1 MKGIEVG
8 QSGDL
13 AAYCNEWH
21 VDGPTSV
28 SCVPLKYLSRTLERA
43 QQAVKPQG
51 APIAEA
57 LSPGAGATW
66 MSSRLQGLVL
76 LRAPLPLMQAASEKA
91 AAAVG
96 DCTCGAKYD
105 DCDECIC
112 KPGGVR

>member
-1 MKGIEVG
+1 MLEASSDV
-8 QSGDL
+8 
-13 AAYCNEWH
+13 AASWGAGFIYTH
-21 VDGPTSV
+21 VHADNVTARRLYHAYGF
-28 SCVPLKYLSRTLERA
+28 RA
-43 QQAVKPQG
+43 PAG
-51 APIAEA
+51 TPISEA
-57 LSPGAGATW
+57 LSPGAGAAW

-96 DCTCGAKYD
+96 DCTCGAKYE

>member
-1 MKGIEVG
+1 
-8 QSGDL
+8 
-13 AAYCNEWH
+13 
-21 VDGPTSV
+21 
-28 SCVPLKYLSRTLERA
+28 
-43 QQAVKPQG
+43 
-51 APIAEA
+51 
-57 LSPGAGATW
+57 

-96 DCTCGAKYD
+96 DCTCGAKYE